1 MNVNSILQ
9 TKGDRVVTARSDWAV
24 SELARTLRTEGIG
37 ALVVSDDDRQIAGIV
52 SERDIVRCLAERGAA
67 ALDCRV
73 GEIMK
78 SDVITTSPDEA
89 IEDVMAKM
97 TSHRIRHLPVLD
109 NGKLC
114 GIISIGDVVKHR
126 LEALESETQAMR
138 HYIAGH

>member
-9 TKGDRVVTARSDWAV
+9 SKGDRVVTARPDWAV
-24 SELARTLRTEGIG
+24 SELAKQLRAERIG
-37 ALVVSDDDRQIAGIV
+37 ALVVCEDDRRIAGIV
-52 SERDIVRCLAERGAA
+52 SERDIVNCLAERGTA

-73 GEIMK
+73 DEIMQG
-78 SDVITTSPDEA
+78 DVVTVTPDDA

-97 TSHRIRHLPVLD
+97 TDHRIRHLPVVID
-109 NGKLC
+109 GKLA